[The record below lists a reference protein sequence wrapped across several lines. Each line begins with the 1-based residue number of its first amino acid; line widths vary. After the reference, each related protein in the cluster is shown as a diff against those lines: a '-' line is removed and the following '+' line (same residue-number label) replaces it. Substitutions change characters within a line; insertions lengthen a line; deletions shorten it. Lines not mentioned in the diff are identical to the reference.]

1 MDSQIIHHQK
11 RTTFISVLGRLSFT
25 GVAIQMAYGI
35 VLLLGGIVLASEK
48 EVAVNPDQVIN
59 IGINNLGGL
68 NDWLIAAN
76 KTAQY
81 SAYIGIIN
89 ILAATICFIGIVKM
103 WRLKRKGFFIYAF
116 GEIVAPTAT
125 LILTGFSG
133 IWMNIIIPFTF
144 LFLWVVNLKKMN

>member
-11 RTTFISVLGRLSFT
+11 RTTFISLLGRLSFT

-48 EVAVNPDQVIN
+48 EVVVNPDQVIN
-59 IGINNLGGL
+59 IGLNNLGGL

-76 KTAQY
+76 KTAQF
-81 SAYIGIIN
+81 STYIGIIN

-103 WRLKRKGFFIYAF
+103 WQLKRKGFFIYAF
-116 GEIVAPTAT
+116 GEIVAPTTT

-133 IWMNIIIPFTF
+133 IWMNVIFPVIFI
-144 LFLWVVNLKKMN
+144 FLWMINLKKMS